1 MGPTVNTPSNPGT
14 GSSINTTHKED
25 NEVKQ
30 NQEQTISTSK
40 KYTEEELNAPYTDER
55 KITIKPVQYFSAYR
69 QVNKHVLGNKKQVI
83 GSSIKSSR
91 VLSSNKGEIE
101 SYFPELVGLSPSHP
115 DFISRVK
122 GYLNN
127 IQFTVNNIGSTID
140 CSFRYDHLKDYLKI
154 KEQEDKLIAERNTA
168 NRNDTSALAKAVELW
183 ADKLNE
189 LEGTKYQFGRP
200 LNINEYIL
208 YRHCLLYKD
217 VAKDISLINADN
229 SIRFY
234 IEDNER
240 EAERKKKIIEEKK
253 LAMRNFVALDGSDSK
268 REAVYIQVLIQNGE
282 NLGYALNRTKEEK
295 YDILMKFVNEY
306 PDKFNKMYNDKNV
319 ELKSFIEQL
328 VLRGELV
335 RAEHNQMLST
345 AEGKFIGNNVT
356 EAVAYFNNPDN
367 KGELESYKN
376 KLNKA

>member
-1 MGPTVNTPSNPGT
+1 MGPTVNTPSNPAMG
-14 GSSINTTHKED
+14 GSVSTTKKED

-30 NQEQTISTSK
+30 NQEQTNSAPK

-101 SYFPELVGLSPSHP
+101 AYFPELVGLSPSHP

-127 IQFTVNNIGSTID
+127 IQFTVNNIGSVID

-154 KEQEDKLIAERNTA
+154 KEQEDKLIAERNST
-168 NRNDTSALAKAVELW
+168 NRNDTSALSKAVELW

-200 LNINEYIL
+200 LNINNYIL

-240 EAERKKKIIEEKK
+240 EAERKKKMVEEKK
-253 LAMRNFVALDGSDSK
+253 LAMRNFVALDASDSK

-295 YDILMKFVNEY
+295 YDVLMKFVNEN